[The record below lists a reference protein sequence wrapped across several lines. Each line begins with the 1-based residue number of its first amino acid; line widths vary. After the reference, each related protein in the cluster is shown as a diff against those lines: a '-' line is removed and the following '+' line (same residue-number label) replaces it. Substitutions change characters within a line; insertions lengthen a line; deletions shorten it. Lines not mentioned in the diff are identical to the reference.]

1 MEIAFHFQKKIALT
15 DRKRLKQFIPLIFN
29 CEKTAAIS
37 LNIIFCDDE
46 YLLEINQSFLQH
58 DYYTDIISFNLS
70 PDPKEA
76 VEGELY
82 ISADR
87 VQDNAVEQHVP
98 FKEELH
104 RVIFHGILHLSG
116 FKDKTKKDILT
127 MRQAEDKYLS
137 LYFDKGKELLG

>member
-1 MEIAFHFQKKIALT
+1 MEIAFHFQKKITLT
-15 DRKRLKQFIPLIFN
+15 ERTRLKQFIPLIFN
-29 CEKTAAIS
+29 NEKTAAVS

-70 PDPKEA
+70 PDTKEP

-82 ISADR
+82 ISVDR
-87 VQDNAVEQHVP
+87 VQDNALEQNVS

-116 FKDKTKKDILT
+116 FKDKTKKDIIE
-127 MRQAEDKYLS
+127 MRKAENKYLS
-137 LYFDKGKELLG
+137 LYFK